1 MFKKIIATSVGKSG
15 FFGGGKRI
23 DDGQLIDC
31 CVCLVIY
38 FGPIFG
44 CVFWYVYSPSGVGW
58 CVHS

>member
-1 MFKKIIATSVGKSG
+1 MWLFLGVGEKEKK
-15 FFGGGKRI
+15 KRKN
-23 DDGQLIDC
+23 DDGRLDNC